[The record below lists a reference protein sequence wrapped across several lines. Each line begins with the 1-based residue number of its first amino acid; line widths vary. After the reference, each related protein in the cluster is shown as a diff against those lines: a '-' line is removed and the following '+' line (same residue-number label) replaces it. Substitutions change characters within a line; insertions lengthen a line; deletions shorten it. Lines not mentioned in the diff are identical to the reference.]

1 MAGEVAQEILPRAQ
15 AHALDRRALAVN
27 RFASPDTIGFG
38 VLSWRDRDTLRHSLE
53 SYKRENFSALFD
65 RSLIYFQEI
74 EDEDRAIAAEF
85 GFEAAGDETNRG
97 ILGGFKAMAEAL
109 DTDYVLLVEND
120 ALLVEGADSAIRQ
133 IRSALANMRIG
144 SAQVYRM
151 RHRLYPGQ
159 QFALY
164 KRKRFW
170 PPEGASRREQVMAAL
185 RRLMRPAAARRAVG
199 WTVYYRKDA
208 ADRFPHLVRHTSDG
222 DYLISSASL
231 EWSNN
236 TFLINRR
243 FFLDRIIA
251 ECERRYAGR
260 GVNGMP
266 TIEVEANAPW
276 WRKSGLRIGVGKGLF
291 EHYRP
296 AHAEQYGARQS
307 PIPQEKPVS

>member
-1 MAGEVAQEILPRAQ
+1 M
-15 AHALDRRALAVN
+15 N
-27 RFASPDTIGFG
+27 RFASPETIGFG
-38 VLSWRDRDTLRHSLE
+38 VLSWRDRETLRHSLE
-53 SYKRENFSALFD
+53 SYARENFVSLFD
-65 RSLIYFQEI
+65 RALIYFQEI
-74 EDEDRAIAAEF
+74 EEEDRAIAAEF

-120 ALLVEGADSAIRQ
+120 ALLVENTRHAARQ
-133 IRSALANMRIG
+133 IKSALSNLRVGA
-144 SAQVYRM
+144 AQVYRM
-151 RHRLYPGQ
+151 RCRAYPGQ
-159 QFALY
+159 QFAIA

-170 PPEGASRREQVMAAL
+170 PEPGASRAANTMAML
-185 RRLMRPAAARRAVG
+185 RRLLRPGAARRAVG
-199 WTVYYRKDA
+199 WTVYYRDDA
-208 ADRFPHLVRHTSDG
+208 AIRFPDLVRRTPDG
-222 DYLISSASL
+222 DYLISAACL

-243 FFLDRIIA
+243 FFLDRIIP

-260 GVNGMP
+260 GINGMP

-296 AHAEQYGARQS
+296 AHAEKYGARQS
-307 PIPQEKPVS
+307 PALAEKAAS

>member
-1 MAGEVAQEILPRAQ
+1 MAREMAQETLSRAQ
-15 AHALDRRALAVN
+15 AYAVDWRALAVN
-27 RFASPDTIGFG
+27 SFASPETIGFG
-38 VLSWRDRDTLRHSLE
+38 VLSWRDRDTLRHSLQ
-53 SYKRENFSALFD
+53 SYQREKFAALFD
-65 RSLIYFQEI
+65 RALIYFQEI
-74 EDEDRAIAAEF
+74 EPEDRAIAAEF

-120 ALLVEGADSAIRQ
+120 ALLVENAESVIRQ
-133 IRSALANMRIG
+133 IKSALSNMRAG

-151 RHRLYPGQ
+151 RHRTYPGQ
-159 QFALY
+159 QFAIY

-170 PPEGASRREQVMAAL
+170 PLEDATLAEQAIASL
-185 RRLMRPAAARRAVG
+185 RRLFRPIAARRAAG
-199 WTVYYRKDA
+199 WTVYYRNDA
-208 ADRFPHLVRHTSDG
+208 ADRFPDLVRLTPDG
-222 DYLISSASL
+222 DYLVSSASL

-236 TFLINRR
+236 TFLIKRR
-243 FFLDRIIA
+243 FFLEHIIA
-251 ECERRYAGR
+251 ECERRYDGR
-260 GVNGMP
+260 GINGMP

-307 PIPQEKPVS
+307 PLPQEKPVS

>member
-1 MAGEVAQEILPRAQ
+1 M
-15 AHALDRRALAVN
+15 N
-27 RFASPDTIGFG
+27 RFASPETIGFG

-53 SYKRENFSALFD
+53 SYQRENFAALFD
-65 RSLIYFQEI
+65 RALIYFQEI
-74 EDEDRAIAAEF
+74 EEEDRALAAAF
-85 GFEAAGDETNRG
+85 DFEAAGDSFNRG

-120 ALLVEGADSAIRQ
+120 ALLVESAESAARQ
-133 IRSALANMRIG
+133 IKSALSNMRAG
-144 SAQVYRM
+144 AAQVYRM
-151 RHRLYPGQ
+151 RSRAYPGQ

-170 PPEGASRREQVMAAL
+170 PSEDASSRARTMASL
-185 RRLMRPAAARRAVG
+185 RRLFRPAAARRAAG
-199 WTVYYRKDA
+199 WTVYYRNDA
-208 ADRFPHLVRHTSDG
+208 ADRFPDLVRVTPDG
-222 DYLISSASL
+222 DYLVSSASL

-236 TFLINRR
+236 TFLIKRR
-243 FFLDRIIA
+243 FFLDHIIA

-276 WRKSGLRIGVGKGLF
+276 WRKSGLRVGVGKGLF

-296 AHAEQYGARQS
+296 AHAEQHGARQS
-307 PIPQEKPVS
+307 PAPEEKPVS